1 MKYLRPMSG
10 LKTTLGILQL
20 KGEQVSKFKGFVS
33 ISTVLPIA
41 KLVGNLFLV

>member
-1 MKYLRPMSG
+1 MKYLQPVSG

-33 ISTVLPIA
+33 NSTVLPIA
-41 KLVGNLFLV
+41 KLVSNLFLV